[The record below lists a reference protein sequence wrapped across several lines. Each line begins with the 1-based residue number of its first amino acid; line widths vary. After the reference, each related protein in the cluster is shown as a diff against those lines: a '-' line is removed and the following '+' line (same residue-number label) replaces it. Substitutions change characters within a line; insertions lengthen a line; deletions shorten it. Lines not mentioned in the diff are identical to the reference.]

1 MTQVNL
7 PTVYRAHAD
16 GNRHVDLK
24 ADDVGSLLVLL
35 TQQHPDLQ
43 SQILDDDGELLSF
56 VNIFVNDQNIR
67 DLEGKAT
74 KLTDRD
80 EVFLVP
86 AMAGG

>member
-7 PTVYRAHAD
+7 PTAYRQHAD

-24 ADDVGSLLVLL
+24 ADDIGTLL
-35 TQQHPDLQ
+35 TLLTLQHPNLQ
-43 SQILDDDGELLSF
+43 SQLLDDEGELLSF
-56 VNIFVNDQNIR
+56 VNVFVNDENIR